1 MVKKLKALAKED
13 DKQLSDAV
21 RASAHQIWQAGLG
34 AFAKAQEEGG
44 KVFAKLVKEGT
55 DLQKRTQKLA
65 EDKVSGVTD
74 TVTKTADYVSKQATG
89 SWDKLEQV
97 FEDRVSR
104 SLTSLGVPS
113 KKDIQALTKRVEELS
128 KAVAALSGKKQ
139 AAVKESAKPA
149 AKKAAPKA
157 AAKAAPKAAAKVAPK
172 AAAKPA
178 AKSTVKAAAAKKP
191 VAKAVAKPAAKK
203 AAPKAAKAATA
214 TPAAEAGTAD

>member
-149 AKKAAPKA
+149 AKAAPKA
-157 AAKAAPKAAAKVAPK
+157 AAKAAPK

>member
-128 KAVAALSGKKQ
+128 KEVAAQSGKKP

-149 AKKAAPKA
+149 AKAAPKA
-157 AAKAAPKAAAKVAPK
+157 AAKAAPK

-203 AAPKAAKAATA
+203 AAPKAAKAAPA

>member
-128 KAVAALSGKKQ
+128 KAVAAQSGKKP

-149 AKKAAPKA
+149 AKAAPKA
-157 AAKAAPKAAAKVAPK
+157 AAKAAPK

>member
-1 MVKKLKALAKED
+1 MVKKLKTLAKAD
-13 DKQLSDAV
+13 DKQLAEAV
-21 RASAHQIWQAGLG
+21 RTSAHQIWQAGLG

-55 DLQKRTQKLA
+55 DLQKRTQKMA
-65 EDKVSGVTD
+65 ENKVSDVTG
-74 TVTKTADYVSKQATG
+74 TVTKMADNVSKQASG

-128 KAVAALSGKKQ
+128 KAVAALSGKKPAAAKAAPKKPAVKKAAAKAAPKAVVKAAPK
-139 AAVKESAKPA
+139 AAVKKVAAKPAAKPA

-157 AAKAAPKAAAKVAPK
+157 TA
-172 AAAKPA
+172 
-178 AKSTVKAAAAKKP
+178 KP
-191 VAKAVAKPAAKK
+191 VAAGVAGNGAAN
-203 AAPKAAKAATA
+203 
-214 TPAAEAGTAD
+214 

>member
-128 KAVAALSGKKQ
+128 KAVAAQSGKK
-139 AAVKESAKPA
+139 P
-149 AKKAAPKA
+149 
-157 AAKAAPKAAAKVAPK
+157 AAKAAPKAAAKAAPK

-203 AAPKAAKAATA
+203 AAPKAAKAAPA

>member
-128 KAVAALSGKKQ
+128 KAVAAQSGKKP
-139 AAVKESAKPA
+139 AAVKESAKP
-149 AKKAAPKA
+149 

-178 AKSTVKAAAAKKP
+178 AKSTVKSAAAKKP